1 MRKLTLA
8 LAAAAALG
16 FTAPVFTATDAS
28 AVQGMK
34 LAQADVRVKV
44 RHGHGGHVKKVIV
57 RRDRGWHRGH
67 HRHGW
72 KHRHHGGNKIVVIK
86 KRVYR

>member
-1 MRKLTLA
+1 MRKLALA
-8 LAAAAALG
+8 LAAAAAVA
-16 FTAPVFTATDAS
+16 FTAPIFAATDAS
-28 AVQGMK
+28 AGQGVQRAATDISSG
-34 LAQADVRVKV
+34 Q
-44 RHGHGGHVKKVIV
+44 RHRHAKKVII

-72 KHRHHGGNKIVVIK
+72 RHGHRHGGNKVVIIK